1 MNKLPEECL
10 VLNPTSG
17 EIVMVKRGVAGY
29 FPQNPDNAPWGAEN
43 IDLINERMGVTK
55 AQKEAMLAG
64 SMFGWDAPVANPDNY
79 DENGDWIK

>member
-10 VLNPTSG
+10 VLHPSTN
-17 EIVMVKRGVAGY
+17 EIVMVKLGVAGY
-29 FPQNPDNAPWGAEN
+29 FPQRPENEPWGAEN
-43 IDLINERMGVTK
+43 LDIINERRGVTK
-55 AQKEAMLAG
+55 AQVEAMLAG